1 MKCEHV
7 CRLNSCTGCEQLN
20 KLQTY
25 LGLKLKIE
33 EEMVVEMSSLT
44 NMSML
49 TVRMLCVFSRYGENH
64 IVSKFSIKDYVWQRP
79 VTDNNLTHTIHK
91 CRNVLK
97 ESKTEFDVVNIR
109 GFGYCLMNT
118 NFAGRNIG

>member
-7 CRLNSCTGCEQLN
+7 CDLSSCTGCEQLN
-20 KLQTY
+20 KLQMY
-25 LGLKLKIE
+25 LGLKLKIDE
-33 EEMVVEMSSLT
+33 EKVVEMNSLT

-49 TVRMLCVFSRYGENH
+49 TVRTLCVFSRYGENH
-64 IVSKFSIKDYVWQRP
+64 IVSKYNIKDYVWQRP

-91 CRNVLK
+91 CRNVLR

-109 GFGYCLMNT
+109 GFGYCLMNI
-118 NFAGRNIG
+118 NFVGGNIG